1 MSNRSQPDDELSA
14 DVREAERLVRMSD
27 VELSA
32 WMVRESLP
40 AAAATV
46 RRFVNAAFRLDQQS
60 PTRVKPRQ
68 QFEDVA
74 LMNLFMKAAARI
86 QNAMP
91 THQSSR
97 EQ

>member
-1 MSNRSQPDDELSA
+1 MNDRTQPDDELSA
-14 DVREAERLVRMSD
+14 EVREAERFVKMSD

-32 WMVRESLP
+32 WMVGEGLT

-60 PTRVKPRQ
+60 ATRVKPRQ
-68 QFEDVA
+68 QFEDA
-74 LMNLFMKAAARI
+74 HLMDMCVKAAERI

-91 THQSSR
+91 THQY
-97 EQ
+97 